1 MLESLFNFKEIRKR
15 PYLGFLW
22 AFAIISLS
30 VIIAMQVGFKISV
43 GTVTV
48 NLTGIFT
55 LAFALISSSYIMTAI
70 IRKEELME
78 EKAIRAHYNKGF
90 WERHSKDLL
99 IFLYFFAGATFA
111 FTVWTMLLPVD
122 TFQIQIPSIC
132 SMRPYLEVC
141 SSPMITGAATG
152 IVPNLPA
159 ASAATY
165 AATASAA
172 DLGGRFGE
180 ILVNNLRVMMFSFI
194 FAFVFGAGAVFIL
207 LWNAGILGICIGLMS
222 KSLADIP
229 INTIRFLP
237 HGIPEIAG
245 YICAGLAGSLISI
258 AIIRKADG
266 NILKSVAWDSAKV
279 LVIGIA
285 LVMLGALIEAYL

>member
-1 MLESLFNFKEIRKR
+1 MLESLFNFKEINKR

-30 VIIAMQVGFKISV
+30 VIMAMEIGFKIAV
-43 GTVTV
+43 GTSSV

-78 EKAIRAHYNKGF
+78 ERAIRAHYKKGF
-90 WERHSKDLL
+90 WERHRKDLL
-99 IFLYFFAGATFA
+99 IFLYFFGGATFA
-111 FTVWTMLLPVD
+111 FAVWTVMLPVD
-122 TFQIQIPSIC
+122 TFQVQIPSIC
-132 SMRPYLEVC
+132 AMRPYLSVC
-141 SSPMITGAATG
+141 DNPAITGAATG
-152 IVPNLPA
+152 VLP
-159 ASAATY
+159 
-165 AATASAA
+165 TASAV
-172 DLGGRFGE
+172 DSGGRFQE
-180 ILVNNLRVMMFSFI
+180 ILGNNLRVTMFSFV

-222 KSLADIP
+222 KSLAEIP
-229 INTIRFLP
+229 VNAIRFLP

-266 NILKSVAWDSAKV
+266 RILKSVAWDSIKV
-279 LVIGIA
+279 LVIGLGLI
-285 LVMLGALIEAYL
+285 VLGAFIEAYL